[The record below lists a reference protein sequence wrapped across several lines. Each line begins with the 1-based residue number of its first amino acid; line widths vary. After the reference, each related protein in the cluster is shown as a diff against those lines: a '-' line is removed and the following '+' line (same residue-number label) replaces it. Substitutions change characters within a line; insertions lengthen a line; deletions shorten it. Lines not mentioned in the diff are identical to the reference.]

1 MYKRLLKAIKIIGV
15 YSGFIYSIRKKPKYH
30 FKPSFLSTHSKALE
44 EIKKNSKVLDIGC
57 NDGSFLKY
65 LKKKKNCNV
74 LGIDKFNTKKKNI
87 IKYDLDLGFPNLNY
101 NKFDYILILD
111 VIEHLNNPEFFVTE
125 LYNKIKLNKKVKII
139 FSTPNIAFLPMRVSL
154 FFGNFNYAPEGIL
167 DFTHK
172 RLFTFSSFKNL
183 LLNSNF
189 KILDNFGVPAPF
201 PAVLG
206 KRFLSDFLLKLNY
219 FLIKFSKKLFSFQ
232 MLFVAKL

>member
-1 MYKRLLKAIKIIGV
+1 
-15 YSGFIYSIRKKPKYH
+15 
-30 FKPSFLSTHSKALE
+30 
-44 EIKKNSKVLDIGC
+44 
-57 NDGSFLKY
+57 
-65 LKKKKNCNV
+65 
-74 LGIDKFNTKKKNI
+74 
-87 IKYDLDLGFPNLNY
+87 
-101 NKFDYILILD
+101 LILD

-125 LYNKIKLNKKVKII
+125 LYNKIKLNKIVKII

-206 KRFLSDFLLKLNY
+206 KRFLGVFLLKLNY

-232 MLFVAKL
+232 MVFIIKAKN